1 MDQTFANS
9 ATPDI
14 ATECSSLEKIIAAR
28 YFIPAI
34 STVGAI
40 LCFAAG
46 GEGALALIGLVLMA
60 LGVIVALTVC
70 PLKLLGFPLLAA
82 GKGFKFCRG
91 FVPFYGIG
99 DVIAALIGVTFGFMF
114 GVAVVLCCPVI
125 FTLIK
130 RSDN

>member
-1 MDQTFANS
+1 MDQTFANPS
-9 ATPDI
+9 TPEI
-14 ATECSSLEKIIAAR
+14 VTERGTVEKLLAAR

-40 LCFAAG
+40 LCFIAG
-46 GEGALALIGLVLMA
+46 GEGALALIGMVLIA
-60 LGVIVALTVC
+60 LGVLVALTVC

-82 GKGFKFCRG
+82 GKGFKICRG

-114 GVAVVLCCPVI
+114 GAAVVFCCPVI

-130 RSDN
+130 RSEN